1 MFTLDQIND
10 IHERLGKQATLP
22 EYLKALKAIGVD
34 RYDSFIT
41 DGHSEYFGKDNQ
53 KVVSPQVHKGL
64 TIANTSNREG
74 LLKHLSLHN
83 EGKTDYLEM
92 SLGLADSGTEK
103 WSFDTNKMTITYY
116 DKEGREM
123 LVEAIG

>member
-10 IHERLGKQATLP
+10 IHKRLGKQTALP

-34 RYDSFIT
+34 IYDSFIT

-53 KVVSPQVHKGL
+53 KVVSPPVHKTL
-64 TIANTSNREG
+64 TIANKSNREG

-83 EGKTDYLEM
+83 KCRFL
-92 SLGLADSGTEK
+92 SC
-103 WSFDTNKMTITYY
+103 
-116 DKEGREM
+116 
-123 LVEAIG
+123 

>member
-10 IHERLGKQATLP
+10 IHERLGKQTTLP

-34 RYDSFIT
+34 NYDSFIT

-53 KVVSPQVHKGL
+53 RVVSPPVHKRL
-64 TIANTSNREG
+64 TIASTSNRES

-83 EGKTDYLEM
+83 QGETDYLEM
-92 SLGLADSGTEK
+92 SQVS
-103 WSFDTNKMTITYY
+103 
-116 DKEGREM
+116 
-123 LVEAIG
+123 

>member
-10 IHERLGKQATLP
+10 IHERLGKQTTLP
-22 EYLKALKAIGVD
+22 EYLKALNVIGVD

-53 KVVSPQVHKGL
+53 KVVSPPVHKRL

-92 SLGLADSGTEK
+92 SRGLAESGTEK
-103 WSFDTNKMTITYY
+103 WSFDTNKMTITYFN
-116 DKEGREM
+116 KEGREM
-123 LVEAIG
+123 LVETIE